1 MARFKAASPSRAPS
15 VPSRSVP
22 YAAAAARGAAAL
34 NIRPARSAAAYTPA
48 SRQPTVVTNDAS
60 QRFASQ
66 VGAQKTA
73 LQNTVETGLRTLPA
87 PMRARYEA
95 EVGAPAVHRLP
106 NAPGLARNRQEQ
118 ALRAAA
124 NANPHGIREQSVR
137 RIAVSRQQAT
147 QLDAELASAE
157 RDARA
162 AAKAAARADKDGDPA
177 AAHHARR
184 AAAHASARARAAGRG
199 LYTVGAK
206 GLRESLNAGAMRALT
221 KGGSN
226 AVGVAV
232 AQRIL
237 DMRLQAPLPKSV
249 ALVGD
254 YALAQRAVSGPWVLG
269 EIDVR
274 GVADQARE
282 LAAGA
287 LGVRRDV
294 ARELD
299 HVQAALLQSAARA
312 ARGEFRVAAASFGAS
327 PDDVRFYSRPYAL
340 GTLDGL
346 LDRLWTSAQP
356 AVEAGAEKLVA
367 DASKQ
372 ATTQLVGKPAKSP
385 ARATASAATMT
396 TSEGGGWKKYI
407 LPGLAVAGAAGVVTG
422 AWFAFKK

>member
-34 NIRPARSAAAYTPA
+34 KIRPPVRSVATYSPA
-48 SRQPTVVTNDAS
+48 SRQPTVVSNDAS
-60 QRFASQ
+60 ARLSAQIG
-66 VGAQKTA
+66 VQKTA
-73 LQNTVETGLRTLPA
+73 LQNTVETGLRTLPG
-87 PMRARYEA
+87 PMRARYKA
-95 EVGAPAVHRLP
+95 EVGAPALARQP
-106 NAPGLARNRQEQ
+106 IAPGLMRNRQEQ
-118 ALRAAA
+118 ARRAAA
-124 NANPHGIREQSVR
+124 NANPHGLREQSVR

-177 AAHHARR
+177 AAHHALR
-184 AAAHASARARAAGRG
+184 AAARANARSRAAGRG

-226 AVGVAV
+226 AVGAAV
-232 AQRIL
+232 AQRVL

-254 YALAQRAVSGPWVLG
+254 LALAQRAVSGPWVLG

-274 GVADQARE
+274 AVADQARE

-287 LGVRRDV
+287 LGVRLDV

-299 HVQAALLQSAARA
+299 HVQAALLQAATRA
-312 ARGEFRVAAASFGAS
+312 ARGEFRVAAASFGAHDAT
-327 PDDVRFYSRPYAL
+327 PLYSRPYAL

-372 ATTQLVGKPAKSP
+372 ATTQLVGKPAK
-385 ARATASAATMT
+385 ARASGATASAATT

-407 LPGLAVAGAAGVVTG
+407 LPGLAVAGAVGVATG